1 MNINAT
7 VVYYSI
13 LNCSRARPKKQKK
26 MKNKNPNCV
35 TNKKLLKS
43 VKNSW
48 FYVDFK
54 MDTKIQV
61 KSIFFKQKPSQLLAK
76 IDKK

>member
-13 LNCSRARPKKQKK
+13 LNCSRARSKKQK

>member
-26 MKNKNPNCV
+26 SEKEKP
-35 TNKKLLKS
+35 KLCH
-43 VKNSW
+43 
-48 FYVDFK
+48 
-54 MDTKIQV
+54 
-61 KSIFFKQKPSQLLAK
+61 KQK
-76 IDKK
+76 IIEIG